1 VPFLYFYCGYSYGT
15 NYISYITNY
24 YYEFNFAI
32 LFMDAK
38 RANLPFFN
46 EKFGV
51 YYTIHILNGSIKIDG
66 NKMHTP
72 ATIFQS

>member
-1 VPFLYFYCGYSYGT
+1 
-15 NYISYITNY
+15 
-24 YYEFNFAI
+24 
-32 LFMDAK
+32 MDAK